1 MFDRVFMERHGRR
14 FAASRF
20 LRMDERGMVFQ
31 TVFYLGRSRSDP
43 VGYARFAADD
53 DAMNAAAGRL
63 LTELVDQAQ
72 TAARHL

>member
-1 MFDRVFMERHGRR
+1 MFDRVFVERSGRR

-20 LRMDERGMVFQ
+20 LRTDGQGMVFQ
-31 TVFYLGRSRSDP
+31 TVFYLGRNRSDP

-63 LTELVDQAQ
+63 LTELIDQAQ
-72 TAARHL
+72 KAW